1 MNPLI
6 PLLVKFF
13 TKVNHKVR
21 QLGPT
26 FIKVEAQTKK
36 AKPITI

>member
-13 TKVNHKVR
+13 TKVNDKVR
-21 QLGPT
+21 QVGPT

-36 AKPITI
+36 ASP